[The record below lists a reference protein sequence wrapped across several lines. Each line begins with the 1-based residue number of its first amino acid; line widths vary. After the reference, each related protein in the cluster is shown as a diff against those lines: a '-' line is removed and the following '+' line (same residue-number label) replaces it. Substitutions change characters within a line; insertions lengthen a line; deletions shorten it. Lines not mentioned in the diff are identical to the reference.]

1 MTDLSYSLRVSQT
14 LESILGQLEAESA
27 CDDLDMDIVD
37 GVLTVVF
44 EDGGQVIINRQEPVQ
59 QIWVASPLGPAHFG
73 FDAGRAAWIDDKT
86 GATLMDTL
94 SQAFTRKLGVP
105 VTLRD

>member
-14 LESILGQLEAESA
+14 LESILGQLETESA

>member
-1 MTDLSYSLRVSQT
+1 MTDLSYTLRVSQT

-94 SQAFTRKLGVP
+94 SEAFTRKLGVP

>member
-59 QIWVASPLGPAHFG
+59 QIWVASPLGPAHFS
-73 FDAGRAAWIDDKT
+73 FDAGRAAWIDGKT

-94 SQAFTRKLGVP
+94 SRAFTQKLGAT
-105 VTLRD
+105 VTLKD

>member
-1 MTDLSYSLRVSQT
+1 MTDNSFSMRASQV
-14 LESILGQLEAESA
+14 LETVLAQLEAEPA

-44 EDGGQVIINRQEPVQ
+44 PDRGQIIINRQEPVQ
-59 QIWVASPLGPAHFG
+59 QIWVASPLGPAHFS
-73 FDAGRAAWIDDKT
+73 FDAGRAVWTDDKT

-94 SQAFTRKLGVP
+94 SRAVTHKLGVA
-105 VTLRD
+105 VSMQD

>member
-1 MTDLSYSLRVSQT
+1 MTELSYSLRVSQT

-59 QIWVASPLGPAHFG
+59 QIWVASPLGPAHFS
-73 FDAGRAAWIDDKT
+73 FAADRGVWVDDKT

-94 SQAFTRKLGVP
+94 SQAFTRKLGVA
-105 VTLRD
+105 VTLKD